1 MDNGKILLV
10 TGASSEV
17 GASLIRKTANNYDR
31 IWAHYHSSKNM
42 IDKIGRAHV

>member
-17 GASLIRKTANNYDR
+17 GASLIRKTANNYD
-31 IWAHYHSSKNM
+31 
-42 IDKIGRAHV
+42 